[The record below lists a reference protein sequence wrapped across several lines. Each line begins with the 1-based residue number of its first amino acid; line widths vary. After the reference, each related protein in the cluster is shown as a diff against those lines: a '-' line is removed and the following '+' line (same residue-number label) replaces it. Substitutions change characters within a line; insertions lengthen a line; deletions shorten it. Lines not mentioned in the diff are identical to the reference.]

1 MSPPTLCFMILP
13 DHWNLPPSLRERIG
27 REAGPQRTML
37 EDGHLLLVLH
47 KLPKPGETQR
57 HGMVF
62 WRSPTGEWA
71 ASEGEGLAGLAGHF
85 ETFAKALE
93 RLGAAEVKA
102 DSARE
107 YHDILTELAPIT
119 RTARHAHETL
129 QKARL
134 AVPDEDRLID
144 QRDAAAAIER
154 SAELLLQDANY
165 GLTFTAAR
173 RAEEEADA
181 ARRLNLLAA
190 IFLPMSTLATLFS
203 MTMKSGT
210 GIEEHRWG
218 FWEVVI
224 SGMLIGLVLAIM
236 LGRRKRF

>member
-1 MSPPTLCFMILP
+1 MTLP
-13 DHWNLPPSLRERIG
+13 DTWNLPPSLRERLG
-27 REAGPQRTML
+27 REAGPQRMML
-37 EDGHLLLVLH
+37 EEGHLLLVLH
-47 KLPKPGETQR
+47 KLPKAGETQR
-57 HGMVF
+57 HGIMF
-62 WRSPTGEWA
+62 WRSPAGAWT
-71 ASEGEGLAGLAGHF
+71 ASEGEGLAGLAAHF
-85 ETFAKALE
+85 ETFSRALD
-93 RLGAAEVKA
+93 RLGAAEVKSE
-102 DSARE
+102 SARE

-134 AVPDEDRLID
+134 AMPDEDRLID
-144 QRDAAAAIER
+144 QRDAAAAVER

-190 IFLPMSTLATLFS
+190 IFLPLSTLAGVFG

-210 GIEEHRWG
+210 GIEDHPWG
-218 FWEVVI
+218 FWEVVL
-224 SGMLIGLVLAIM
+224 SGLVIGTVLAIM
-236 LGRRKRF
+236 LGRRKHS